1 MPIRSTKSQI
11 RTPLLLLAGVE
22 LAILFSSVYVAG
34 IIVLGSVSAGAA
46 LLGPLAPKAGL
57 VTVVA
62 ITSLVAMGLYQY
74 HQRLYFSEAVVR
86 VLVGLTLASL
96 ALAILF
102 YAYPPLLISREVAAV
117 AIIYAFVLL
126 LVARY
131 LFVRTVDEHVFRRNT
146 LVYGAGERASSISEI
161 RRRADRRG
169 FKVVARVAAMG
180 DTIVDGQAA
189 LGSDGKSIADVA
201 LESGAEEIVVAM
213 DDRRGNLPI
222 RELLDARLKGIDVI
236 DLLEFLERETGKIR
250 VDLVSPGWLIFSP
263 GFRRSR
269 LRQYAKRAL
278 DIAVAGTLLL
288 VSWPIMLIVALAIKI
303 EDGLSA
309 PVLYKQLRVGQ
320 NSVTFNVLKFRSM
333 REDAEKDG
341 KAVWASR
348 NDDRITRVG
357 NFIRNVRL
365 DELPQVFNVL
375 AGQMS
380 IVGPRPERP
389 HFVSELEDKI
399 PYYSERHVVKPGVTG
414 WAQLKYSYGASEED
428 AVEKLQYD
436 LYYIKNQTILLDI
449 LIILQTVEVVLWG
462 KGAR

>member
-1 MPIRSTKSQI
+1 M
-11 RTPLLLLAGVE
+11 AGVE
-22 LAILFSSVYVAG
+22 FVVLFTSVYFAG
-34 IIVLGSVSAGAA
+34 IVVLGSIEECNR
-46 LLGPLAPKAGL
+46 LLGPVMPKAAL
-57 VTVVA
+57 VSIVVL
-62 ITSLVAMGLYQY
+62 ISLVAMGLYQF

-86 VLVGLTLASL
+86 VLVGLAFACL

-102 YAYPPLLISREVAAV
+102 YAYPPLMITRDIASVAIGYALVLLLISRF
-117 AIIYAFVLL
+117 Y
-126 LVARY
+126 
-131 LFVRTVDEHVFRRNT
+131 FVRTVDENIFRRAT
-146 LVYGAGERASSISEI
+146 LVYGAGDRAAAISSI

-169 FKVVARVAAMG
+169 FKVVARVAALG
-180 DTIVDGQAA
+180 DTIIEELDVLLTDGE
-189 LGSDGKSIADVA
+189 SIADIA
-201 LESGAEEIVVAM
+201 IEKGAEEIVVAM

-269 LRQYAKRAL
+269 LRRFAKRTL
-278 DIAVAGTLLL
+278 DLLVSGALLL
-288 VSWPIMLIVALAIKI
+288 VAWPVMLLAALAIKI

-309 PVLYKQLRVGQ
+309 PIFYRQCRVGRG
-320 NSVTFNVLKFRSM
+320 NVNFDVLKFRSM

-341 KAVWASR
+341 KAVWASK
-348 NDDRITRVG
+348 DDARVTRVG
-357 NFIRNVRL
+357 SILRASRL
-365 DELPQVFNVL
+365 DELPQVLNVL
-375 AGQMS
+375 RGQMS

-389 HFVSELEDKI
+389 EFVDELQQNI
-399 PYYSERHVVKPGVTG
+399 PYYSERHVMKPGVTG

-428 AVEKLQYD
+428 AIEKLQYD
-436 LYYIKNQTILLDI
+436 LYYIKNQTIFLDI